1 MSKIYNDQLRNSQL
15 ATTTPMGFQLTT
27 GERQKKERELLQTAG
42 DLEIFAFPRAVPTPS
57 SLHIILLL
65 HVIVPRPMTRFCVQV
80 SPHPAKPIFYYIRG
94 KHLPVVG
101 KYQCVTTA
109 EYLRIPGNT
118 LISNHLSIHHII
130 GTVREA
136 KRYSY
141 AVRVN
146 QLAAVSDVG
155 GNLTVVVV

>member
-1 MSKIYNDQLRNSQL
+1 M
-15 ATTTPMGFQLTT
+15 
-27 GERQKKERELLQTAG
+27 
-42 DLEIFAFPRAVPTPS
+42 
-57 SLHIILLL
+57 
-65 HVIVPRPMTRFCVQV
+65 
-80 SPHPAKPIFYYIRG
+80 
-94 KHLPVVG
+94 VG

-118 LISNHLSIHHII
+118 LISNHLSIHNII

-136 KRYSY
+136 KRCSY
-141 AVRVN
+141 AVRVI